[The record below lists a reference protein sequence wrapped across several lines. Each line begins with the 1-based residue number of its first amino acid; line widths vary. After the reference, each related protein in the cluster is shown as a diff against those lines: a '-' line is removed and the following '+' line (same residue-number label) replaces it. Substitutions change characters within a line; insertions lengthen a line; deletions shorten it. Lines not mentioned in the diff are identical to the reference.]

1 MLARG
6 FLAPALL
13 LLSVALS
20 LAMPPLA
27 ASRAVMPDPYDVCRS
42 VAEANLLDSKS
53 GWMRPSPAYSGNW
66 LRDAFW
72 TTGILGPEV
81 GRRALAHFG
90 ARLTLDGQV
99 PTKLDPTDSTPIY
112 YDDESTLLYVIWTA
126 RDDAQPLERV
136 ARAWKWISRHVVDGE
151 YWTPAGTFHTWH
163 DMLLFPSPDVASYN
177 QGLYV
182 VAALAANRLGVANPG
197 DVEAAAY
204 AYRRLYRP
212 DLGYLPASQQL
223 DYHDASALT
232 GEFLARSVYY
242 RSILDD
248 AAVVS
253 TVRALTRAGQGFL
266 VLSAR
271 DGSYIDPSAFFFPV
285 DGGRYQNGGS
295 WLLYDAI
302 SWSTAWMAGDDEARG
317 MAMKRLRVESVDGT
331 LYEYLPTGPLAG
343 RAPTHSQ
350 YGWDSYAWFT
360 AGLPQD
366 PSKPLVQVPPEARDA
381 SASAPHLAE

>member
-112 YDDESTLLYVIWTA
+112 YDDESTL
-126 RDDAQPLERV
+126 
-136 ARAWKWISRHVVDGE
+136 S
-151 YWTPAGTFHTWH
+151 
-163 DMLLFPSPDVASYN
+163 
-177 QGLYV
+177 
-182 VAALAANRLGVANPG
+182 
-197 DVEAAAY
+197 
-204 AYRRLYRP
+204 
-212 DLGYLPASQQL
+212 
-223 DYHDASALT
+223 
-232 GEFLARSVYY
+232 
-242 RSILDD
+242 
-248 AAVVS
+248 
-253 TVRALTRAGQGFL
+253 
-266 VLSAR
+266 
-271 DGSYIDPSAFFFPV
+271 
-285 DGGRYQNGGS
+285 
-295 WLLYDAI
+295 
-302 SWSTAWMAGDDEARG
+302 
-317 MAMKRLRVESVDGT
+317 
-331 LYEYLPTGPLAG
+331 
-343 RAPTHSQ
+343 
-350 YGWDSYAWFT
+350 
-360 AGLPQD
+360 
-366 PSKPLVQVPPEARDA
+366 
-381 SASAPHLAE
+381 